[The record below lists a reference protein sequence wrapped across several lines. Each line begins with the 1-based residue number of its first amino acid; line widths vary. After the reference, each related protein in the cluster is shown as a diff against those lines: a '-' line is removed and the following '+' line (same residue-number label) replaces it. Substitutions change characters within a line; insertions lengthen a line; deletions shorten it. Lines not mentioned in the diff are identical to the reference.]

1 MADPRAQAVEG
12 GRRPWLARRER
23 TLFQAIQTGL
33 LPWLAGHERILLL
46 AVLVGAGLFRIGL
59 AVRPGLWGDEVFS
72 LATAT
77 GHSLEHPAAQA
88 DTALGDYV
96 EAPDP
101 LPPAA
106 YRRYLEHDD
115 PPAGPDRVVRAVL
128 LSDTNPP
135 LYYLL
140 LNAWTR
146 ALGTGDAA
154 LRLFSVLWALACVPL
169 LWMVGQRVGGPR
181 TAWWAMALYAIAPAS
196 VYYATEG
203 RMYSLVWLPGLAL
216 AWATLELQRRGPRP
230 APLAVWIGSGAAGL
244 LTHYFFGL
252 VWLACA
258 SWLLAIPGK
267 ARRGT
272 VIAAA
277 LATGLAVAPWYAH
290 LPESF
295 GGWRVTGNWLAGRA
309 PWHEAALAPLILVWS
324 VLSGHGPWGGS
335 FWADALTFALFAAL
349 GLVLWRRKVAR
360 DLLARTSLL
369 WLWVLAVCLG
379 PSLLDLLR
387 NSSSALISRYALPAL
402 PAGILL
408 AAAGMSRL
416 RPRESA
422 AFAGLVSLTYLPAAW
437 DMVAHQPRPW
447 APYRE
452 TARVIANWS
461 DPADLVVVHSVPS
474 GVLAFARYA
483 REDTPIASWVIQLGR
498 RRVPD
503 DLERWLAGRRGVA
516 LLAIHHLD
524 LPSPAEAWLRDNA
537 RLLRERHW
545 PGAADVYYFGPAHG
559 AVFPPAV
566 AVEGGSS
573 RSAGEGARSRR

>member
-1 MADPRAQAVEG
+1 MADPRAQATGTSPLSWLVRHE
-12 GRRPWLARRER
+12 RTLVPWLARRER
-23 TLFQAIQTGL
+23 
-33 LPWLAGHERILLL
+33 ILLL
-46 AVLVGAGLFRIGL
+46 ALLVGAGLFRIAL

-77 GHSLEHPAAQA
+77 GHSLEQPAAEA
-88 DTALGDYV
+88 DRVLGDYV

-115 PPAGPDRVVRAVL
+115 PPAGPGRVMRAVL

-146 ALGTGDAA
+146 AFGTGDAP

-169 LWMVGQRVGGPR
+169 LWIVAHRLGGR
-181 TAWWAMALYAIAPAS
+181 RMAWSAVALYAIAPAS

-203 RMYSLVWLPGLAL
+203 RMYTLVWLPGLAL

-230 APLAVWIGSGAAGL
+230 GALAVWIGSGAVGL
-244 LTHYFFGL
+244 LTHYFFGF

-258 SWLLAIPGK
+258 GWLLTTRGNT
-267 ARRGT
+267 RRGT
-272 VIAAA
+272 VVAAA
-277 LATGLAVAPWYAH
+277 IASGLAVLPWYLH

-295 GGWRVTGNWLAGRA
+295 GRWRVTGDWLAGHA
-309 PWHEAALAPLILVWS
+309 PWDKALLAPLILVWS

-335 FWADALTFALFAAL
+335 YWADTLTFALFVAL
-349 GLVLWRRKVAR
+349 GLVLWRRGVVR
-360 DLLARTSLL
+360 DLLGRTSLL
-369 WLWVLAVCLG
+369 WCWVLAVCLG

-387 NSSSALISRYALPAL
+387 NTSSALISRYALPAL

-408 AAAGMSRL
+408 GAAGMSRL
-416 RPRESA
+416 RPRENA
-422 AFAGLVSLTYLPAAW
+422 AFLGLVSLTYLPAAW
-437 DMVAHQPRPW
+437 DMVAHEPRPW

-452 TARVIANWS
+452 TARLLANWT
-461 DPADLVVVHSVPS
+461 DPADLVIVHSVPS
-474 GVLAFARYA
+474 GVLTFARYA

-498 RRVPD
+498 RRVPE

-516 LLAIHHLD
+516 YLGIHNLD
-524 LPSPAEAWLRDNA
+524 LPSPAEAWLRENT
-537 RLLRERHW
+537 RMLRERHW
-545 PGAADVYYFGPAHG
+545 PGAADVYNFAPAHG
-559 AVFPPAV
+559 EVFFPA
-566 AVEGGSS
+566 APAEDEPS
-573 RSAGEGARSRR
+573 RTTGRGAGSRR